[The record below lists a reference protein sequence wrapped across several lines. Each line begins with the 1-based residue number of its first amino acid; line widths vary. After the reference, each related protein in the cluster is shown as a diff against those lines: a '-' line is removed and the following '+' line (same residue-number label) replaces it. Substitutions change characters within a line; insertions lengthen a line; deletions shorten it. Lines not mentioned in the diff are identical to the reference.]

1 MIRVFRTAVAIAGL
15 VGGIGFVRAGLWFL
29 RDARSAG
36 TASDGP
42 LAGSVTN
49 LLPAAMYGLAAMGLG
64 LGLVLLPGPRDRAGV
79 AMHMKLCDLEFSGPA
94 RSILVPKRF
103 LPKEQWKLEPME
115 RARAKIEK
123 HLSILEAEIRGKE
136 YLAGDRFTLA
146 DVCY

>member
-1 MIRVFRTAVAIAGL
+1 MAIAGL

-64 LGLVLLPGPRDRAGV
+64 LGLVLLFLSGREMLRLWRSGPRPG
-79 AMHMKLCDLEFSGPA
+79 
-94 RSILVPKRF
+94 
-103 LPKEQWKLEPME
+103 
-115 RARAKIEK
+115 
-123 HLSILEAEIRGKE
+123 
-136 YLAGDRFTLA
+136 
-146 DVCY
+146 